1 MVYAVPGRFTLDG
14 NLTER
19 HHRRQ
24 GRMED
29 LDTLAGLTRMLG
41 PGNTFCALAPGAM
54 EPLQSA
60 LKYFREDFERYIVSN
75 NAIMGVV

>member
-1 MVYAVPGRFTLDG
+1 LPWTV
-14 NLTER
+14 NLLKDIIAG
-19 HHRRQ
+19 H

-29 LDTLAGLTRMLG
+29 LNTLAGLTRMLG

-60 LKYFREDFERYIVSN
+60 LRYFREDFERYIVTN
-75 NAIMGVV
+75 NAITEQV